1 MAMFKVKVKMTTIGE
16 GIIEGTDK
24 ATVIASLNANNID
37 WWALRVHQT
46 TNSVVEEVVEL
57 EEKAGE

>member
-1 MAMFKVKVKMTTIGE
+1 MFKVKVKMTTIGE

-37 WWALRVHQT
+37 WWALR
-46 TNSVVEEVVEL
+46 TNTHDSNEVVEVVEL
-57 EEKAGE
+57 TEEDPG

>member
-24 ATVIASLNANNID
+24 ATVTANLNANDILKCCSISHRIVFTPFSFSS
-37 WWALRVHQT
+37 AIRSV
-46 TNSVVEEVVEL
+46 NSE
-57 EEKAGE
+57 